1 METGGGWGMTR
12 AQADHLKDLEAE
24 REVLGVVLLRPEA
37 LPDALAE
44 VDAADFADHRHGL
57 IFGAMRAL
65 AREDRPADLFQVVDA
80 LRRSGELDRV
90 GGEPYLSGLT
100 EIIGTVSRVGGLAR
114 IVADRARARR
124 TFVVL
129 QQQAA
134 RLRGGAGFDD
144 VAADLTRA
152 IVGQARADTMRTV
165 GEVAD
170 ATLAKLRDRIERG
183 GVLPGLETGIPDLD
197 RIVGGLGPGHLVILA
212 ARPSMGKTTLALNIA
227 LHVAG
232 QGRQV
237 VFVSLEMK
245 DEPLVERAASD
256 MANVPLAAIRHGR
269 LHHEDQ
275 RQVEKVLTAI
285 LPGMPLLIDSPSGTT
300 IDRLVA
306 RAKMA
311 HLRRRVDLVVVDYLQ
326 LVRCPGAS
334 IREREVAEVS
344 SALKA
349 LAMSLG
355 APVLALSQLS
365 RQAEDRRPR
374 LADLRESGAI
384 EQDADVVLLLHR
396 DRLAAEG
403 SPTHGVVLL
412 DVAKNRHGPTGDVRL
427 RFEGAY
433 SRFLPESV

>member
-1 METGGGWGMTR
+1 MTR

-24 REVLGVVLLRPEA
+24 REVLGIVLLRPEA
-37 LPDALAE
+37 LSDALAE

-65 AREDRPADLFQVVDA
+65 AREDRPADLLQVVDA
-80 LRRSGELDRV
+80 LRRAGELDRA
-90 GGEPYLSGLT
+90 GGVPYLSSLT
-100 EIIGTVSRVGGLAR
+100 EIIGTASQVGGAAR

-129 QQQAA
+129 QQQAG
-134 RLRGGAGFDD
+134 RLRGGAGFDE

-152 IVGQARADTMRTV
+152 ILGQARADTMQTA

-170 ATLAKLRDRIERG
+170 ATLADLRDRIEQG
-183 GVLPGLETGIPDLD
+183 GGLPGLETGFPDLD
-197 RIVGGLGPGHLVILA
+197 LVVGGLGAGHLVILA
-212 ARPSMGKTTLALNIA
+212 ARPSMGKTTLAANIA
-227 LHVAG
+227 LHLAG
-232 QGRQV
+232 QGRRV
-237 VFVSLEMK
+237 LFVSLEMTA
-245 DEPLVERAASD
+245 VELMQRAAS
-256 MANVPLAAIRHGR
+256 ALAGVPLAAIRHGR
-269 LHHEDQ
+269 LHREDR
-275 RQVEKVLTAI
+275 RQVEKVLSAI
-285 LPGMPLLIDSPSGTT
+285 LPGMPLLIDSSGGAT
-300 IDRLVA
+300 IDRMVA

-355 APVLALSQLS
+355 APVLALSQLN

-374 LADLRESGAI
+374 LADLRDSGAI

-412 DVAKNRHGPTGDVRL
+412 DVAKNRHGPTSEVRL

-433 SRFLPESV
+433 SRFLPQSV